1 MGNKQISL
9 ESKDCKSKHRWY
21 DVIVA
26 WASGE
31 EIQYRLP
38 GGYDWKTYN
47 RHTYVS
53 TGYESSQPDFS
64 DSDYEW
70 RIKPKTITNK
80 YRMALVNSFGDIT
93 TKEPYVKAIDIT
105 DSCLDFPAEY
115 DIQGFI
121 RWVGDAVEVEME
133 G

>member
-1 MGNKQISL
+1 MS
-9 ESKDCKSKHRWY
+9 EKHRWY

-31 EIQYRLP
+31 KIQYRLP

-64 DSDYEW
+64 DMDYEW
-70 RIKPKTITNK
+70 RIKPKTITKK
-80 YRMALVNSFGDIT
+80 YRMALVLSKKFDKNIEVIAVDIT
-93 TKEPYVKAIDIT
+93 S
-105 DSCLDFPAEY
+105 SCLDDPAEY
-115 DIQGFI
+115 GIIGFI
-121 RWVGDAVEVEME
+121 KWIGDIVEVEIE
-133 G
+133 V